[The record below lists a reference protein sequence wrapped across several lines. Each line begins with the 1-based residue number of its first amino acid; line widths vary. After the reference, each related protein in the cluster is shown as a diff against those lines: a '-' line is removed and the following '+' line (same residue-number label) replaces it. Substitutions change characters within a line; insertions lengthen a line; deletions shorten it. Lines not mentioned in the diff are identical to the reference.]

1 MKFRLAI
8 GSFLV
13 ALLVGCGGGGGGRST
28 ANDPDI
34 RFVNAS
40 PDSTSIQTEYDFE
53 TFGPALS
60 YLSASP
66 GFAIF
71 EPKDSDLSIR
81 EAASVEALDT
91 ISFVPERT
99 KSYIMLTLGLR
110 DFGDE
115 FAKRIRPR
123 PFAIDRSLPNGTKA
137 RVIFVNC
144 FCEEPGF
151 SNPNVDFQ
159 DGDRAKFKFSDVGFT
174 NISTQL
180 LDVGTYSFQARR
192 AGSELVYAS
201 ADLTFEAGK
210 IYLALFTG
218 IRNAAGDRQPK
229 IVTYELPVKPNN

>member
-1 MKFRLAI
+1 MKLRLVLALL
-8 GSFLV
+8 LV
-13 ALLVGCGGGGGGRST
+13 ALVVGCGGGGGGRSA
-28 ANDPDI
+28 ANDPFI

-40 PDSTSIQTEYDFE
+40 PDSTSIQAEYDFQ
-53 TFGPALS
+53 TFGPALP

-66 GFAIF
+66 GFTIF

-81 EAASVEALDT
+81 EAASPEALDT

-99 KSYIMLTLGLR
+99 SSYIMLTLGLR

-123 PFAIDRSLPNGTKA
+123 PFEIDRSLPNGSKA

-144 FCEEPGF
+144 FCEESGF

-159 DGDRAKFKFSDVGFT
+159 DGDRPRFKFSDVGFA

-180 LDVGTYSFQARR
+180 LDVGTYAFQARR